1 MEPMPRRVF
10 LKYAAV
16 ATVSGG
22 LAAACSSAPPQA
34 ARFITPAD
42 PEIAARERALAG
54 SATVV
59 PMALSARPVAVDL
72 GGVVANTWGFA
83 SEAVGPEIRLQ
94 AGERLRAE
102 VANDLP
108 VGTTIHWHGI
118 AIRNDMDG
126 VPVLTQP
133 PIAPGQ
139 TFVYEA
145 VMPDPGTYWY
155 HSHSGL
161 QLDRGLSGPLII
173 EDPNESL
180 QYDHEWTVFLKDWMD
195 GITGTPD
202 DVLRELSAGMGGMEG
217 MGGESGTAQARPQ
230 YMLTD
235 GKSALLGGDAGDVNY
250 PYYLVNGRISTD
262 PPQFTAKPGDRARL
276 RIINAGADTAFR
288 VALGGHELMVTHTD
302 GFPINQLRADAL
314 LLGMGERYDA
324 LVTLKDGVFPLI
336 ASAEG
341 KNARALAIVR
351 TGPGGRPPPDVS
363 VAELDG
369 NVPMAWDMSAT
380 EADSLPR
387 RDVVRTLDIRLTGS
401 MSPYTWSIDG
411 VPFDP
416 SSIESNRFG
425 VRGGERVRITWRNDT
440 DMWHPMHL
448 HGHTF
453 QIAESGSR
461 NDTVIVLPKT
471 AMTTYFDADNPG
483 RWAFHCHNSFH
494 QDRGM
499 MGSVSYEV

>member
-1 MEPMPRRVF
+1 MDAVSRRDF

-22 LAAACSSAPPQA
+22 LAVACSSSPPQP
-34 ARFITPAD
+34 RFITPSD
-42 PEIAARERALAG
+42 PEIAARDRALAR

-59 PMALSARPVAVDL
+59 PMALSARPVTVDL
-72 GGVVANTWGFA
+72 GGVAANTWAFGTT
-83 SEAVGPEIRLQ
+83 AVGPEIRMR

-102 VANDLP
+102 VNNDLP

-139 TFVYEA
+139 RFVYEA

-161 QLDRGLSGPLII
+161 QLDRGLSGPLVI
-173 EDPNESL
+173 EDPNEGL
-180 QYDHEWTVFLKDWMD
+180 RYDHEWTVFLKDWMD
-195 GITGTPD
+195 GVTGTPD
-202 DVLRELSAGMGGMEG
+202 DVYRELSAGMGGMSG
-217 MGGESGTAQARPQ
+217 MPGMTGPQ

-235 GKSALLGGDAGDVNY
+235 GESALLGGDAGDVKY
-250 PYYLVNGRISTD
+250 PYYLVNGRIPAD
-262 PPQFTAKPGDRARL
+262 PPQFAAKPGDRARL
-276 RIINAGADTAFR
+276 RIVNAGADTAFR
-288 VALGGHELMVTHTD
+288 VALGGHELTVTHTD
-302 GFPINQLRADAL
+302 GYPIEPVRADAV

-324 LVTLKDGVFPLI
+324 LVTLQDGVFPLV

-351 TGPGGRPPPDVS
+351 TGPGEPPQADVP

-369 NVPMAWDMSAT
+369 RLPMAWDMSAT
-380 EADSLPR
+380 EADRLPR
-387 RDVVRTLDIRLTGS
+387 RDVARALDIRLTGS

-416 SSIESNRFG
+416 SSVESNRFG
-425 VRGGERVRITWRNDT
+425 VRSGERVRISWRNDT

-453 QIAESGSR
+453 ELAESGAR
-461 NDTVIVLPKT
+461 KDTVIVLPR
-471 AMTTYFDADNPG
+471 TTMATQFDADNPG
-483 RWAFHCHNSFH
+483 VWAFHCHNSFH
-494 QDRGM
+494 QDSGM
-499 MGSVSYEV
+499 MGSVSYEI